1 MWGQIITFQTTKA
14 DQNMLCHG
22 PLAFQCMCVMFG
34 KQGPVCPCRN
44 GSNKITL
51 LVREMPP
58 QKKIIATF
66 RLAVHGD
73 KGNKS

>member
-44 GSNKITL
+44 SSNKITL